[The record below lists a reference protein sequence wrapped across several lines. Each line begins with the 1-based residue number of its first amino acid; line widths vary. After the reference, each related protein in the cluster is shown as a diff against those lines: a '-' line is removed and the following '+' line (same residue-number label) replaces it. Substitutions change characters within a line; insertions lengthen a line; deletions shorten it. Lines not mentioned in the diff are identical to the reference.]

1 MAENELTIF
10 LILVNVT
17 LLIFIGGIA
26 AFVMLYRQ
34 RKIRHDKEKQ
44 LLHQLHRQ
52 ALMEAQLEAQQQTM
66 RDIGREIHDNVGQ
79 KLTLASLYAQSIL
92 HARQSDHPEQQVTEI
107 AKIINDSLQ
116 DLRQLSKSLVQPE
129 LAQKSLFELLTQEA
143 LLVNQSGMCLFKLNM
158 HPSDLFF
165 SVSAKN
171 NLFRLAQ
178 EFIQNS
184 LKHSKCRQIFI
195 TIEQKEEVVYF
206 HFADDG
212 IGFDVNDKKTG
223 IGLSNIR
230 RRANELNVTDYEFI
244 STPHQGTELR
254 FALKL

>member
-1 MAENELTIF
+1 MEDNELIIF

-26 AFVMLYRQ
+26 AFIMLYRQ
-34 RKIRHDKEKQ
+34 RKIRHEKEKQ

-52 ALMEAQLEAQQQTM
+52 ALMETQLEAQQQTM

-79 KLTLASLYAQSIL
+79 KLTLASLYTQRIL
-92 HARQSDHPEQQVTEI
+92 YTHRADHPDQQITEI
-107 AKIINDSLQ
+107 GRIINDSLQ

-129 LAQKSLFELLTQEA
+129 LAQKSLFDLLSQEA
-143 LLVNQSGMCLFKLNM
+143 LHVNQSGMCVLKLNM
-158 HPSDLFF
+158 NPSDLFF

-184 LKHSKCRQIFI
+184 LKHAQCQQILI
-195 TIEQKEEVVYF
+195 TVAKKEEMVF
-206 HFADDG
+206 FCFADDG
-212 IGFDVNDKKTG
+212 IGFDVNEKKSG

-230 RRANELNVTDYEFI
+230 RRANELNVTDYEYS
-244 STPHQGTELR
+244 STPHQGTDLR

>member
-1 MAENELTIF
+1 MEDKELTIF

-34 RKIRHDKEKQ
+34 RKISHEKEKQ

-52 ALMEAQLEAQQQTM
+52 ELMQAQLEAQQQTM

-79 KLTLASLYAQSIL
+79 KLTLASLYTQRIL
-92 HARQSDHPEQQVTEI
+92 FARQSDQPEHRITEI

-143 LLVNQSGMCLFKLNM
+143 LQVNQSGMCQLTISM
-158 HPSDLFF
+158 HPSDMFF
-165 SVSAKN
+165 SVSTKN

-184 LKHSKCRQIFI
+184 LKHAQCRHISI
-195 TIEQKEEVVYF
+195 NIEQKQETVYF

-212 IGFDVNDKKTG
+212 IGFDVNEKKSG
-223 IGLSNIR
+223 IGLSNIK
-230 RRANELNVTDYEFI
+230 RRANELSVTDYVFS
-244 STPHQGTELR
+244 STPHLGTELR
-254 FALKL
+254 FALTL

>member
-1 MAENELTIF
+1 MAKNELTLF

-17 LLIFIGGIA
+17 ILIFIGGIA

-34 RKIRHDKEKQ
+34 RKIRYEKEKQ
-44 LLHQLHRQ
+44 LLHQLHHQ
-52 ALMEAQLEAQQQTM
+52 ALMETQLEAQQQTM

-79 KLTLASLYAQSIL
+79 KLTLASLYTQRILYSGQSQ
-92 HARQSDHPEQQVTEI
+92 HNDQQITEI
-107 AKIINDSLQ
+107 GRIINDSLQ

-143 LLVNQSGMCLFKLNM
+143 LLVNQSGMCLLKLNM
-158 HPSDLFF
+158 YPSDLFF

-171 NLFRLAQ
+171 NLFRLTQ

-184 LKHSKCRQIFI
+184 LKHARCRQILI
-195 TIEQKEEVVYF
+195 TISQKEEMVYF
-206 HFADDG
+206 YFVDDV
-212 IGFDVNDKKTG
+212 IGFDVNEKKNG
-223 IGLSNIR
+223 IGLSNIK
-230 RRANELNVTDYEFI
+230 RRANELHVTDYEFS

-254 FALKL
+254 FVLKL